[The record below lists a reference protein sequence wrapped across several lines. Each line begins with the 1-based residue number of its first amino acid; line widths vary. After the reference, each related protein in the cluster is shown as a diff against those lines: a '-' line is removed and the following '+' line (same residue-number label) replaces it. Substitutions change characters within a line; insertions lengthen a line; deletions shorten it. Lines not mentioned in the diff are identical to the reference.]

1 VCRLLTI
8 VAGWMWLLV
17 AVILVALLCTA
28 VRHSAGRA
36 SASPKPLR
44 RVMLLNLLFAASARS
59 LFFLADPF
67 YGKRRLPALVVAFA
81 YGLPY
86 PALNSATALLF
97 VSTRHFFS
105 RTMRGQSGGCLGGL
119 ALLARI
125 AQQNAPTC
133 RISSRALH
141 AVSMFV
147 ARRGLFN
154 MVIVCSALEY
164 VVQIFADV
172 ARCLGH
178 TWGLLVICRGDTQ
191 PDCQTLSQQ
200 CCESPRTSRHD
211 ARRHFRHARFRA

>member
-1 VCRLLTI
+1 MCRLLTI

-105 RTMRGQSGGCLGGL
+105 RTMRGQS
-119 ALLARI
+119 
-125 AQQNAPTC
+125 
-133 RISSRALH
+133 
-141 AVSMFV
+141 VSMFV

-178 TWGLLVICRGDTQ
+178 TRGDCSSSAEWPLLCT
-191 PDCQTLSQQ
+191 P
-200 CCESPRTSRHD
+200 SPCAVPSRRTACGCTASASSR
-211 ARRHFRHARFRA
+211 ARPHLLRRPAAHLRSYRPQSG